1 MSSSSNSYSSPKKHV
16 TITLEP
22 LKDEDLESG
31 KRPFLMTN
39 RAYPSG
45 PSAELQRQ
53 QRRSLM
59 IHIFGWFL
67 VVLLMALAGLVVYFI
82 INRKSK

>member
-1 MSSSSNSYSSPKKHV
+1 MSSASTSPAKKHAI
-16 TITLEP
+16 ITLEP

-31 KRPFLMTN
+31 KRSLNFSTSN

-53 QRRSLM
+53 QRRRLM
-59 IHIFGWFL
+59 IHIIGWFF
-67 VVLLMALAGLVVYFI
+67 VVLLMAMAALLVYFI
-82 INRKSK
+82 INRK

>member
-1 MSSSSNSYSSPKKHV
+1 MSSSSNSPAKTHAI
-16 TITLEP
+16 ITLEP

-31 KRPFLMTN
+31 KHSLNFLATN
-39 RAYPSG
+39 RTYHSG

-53 QRRSLM
+53 QRRRLM

-67 VVLLMALAGLVVYFI
+67 VVLLMALAALIVYFI
-82 INRKSK
+82 ISRK